1 MSTPLRILLIEDSDD
16 DATLLLRE
24 LRKGG
29 YEPEWLRVDTA
40 ERLSAALRDH
50 SWELITCDWVMP
62 AFSALMALDLL
73 RAHGCDLPVI
83 IVSGEVGEEV
93 AVSALKS
100 GARDYVSKHR
110 LTRLLPAVERELR
123 EQADQQARRRAEA
136 SLRHAQER
144 LQLFV
149 EWASDIIFSLD
160 RAWRVTSVNPA
171 VTAALGYEPA
181 ELVGRPALELI
192 HPRSRDAVRRALTR
206 VWSGEQA
213 EVTEFEVVTRSG
225 QRRFLE
231 VSGRALHGEGARAE
245 SFHIGR
251 DVTEQRRV
259 ERERARLSAALEQ
272 APEPIAITD
281 EHGRILYMNAAGE
294 RLSGLSRREVEG
306 RAYEVVPADGD
317 HPVPLERLLGPDG
330 MWSGLV
336 VQSLNGEPRRLEIAI
351 SPIRDGDGRIVSYV
365 SRVRRVLGEVAQ
377 PAMQ

>member
-1 MSTPLRILLIEDSDD
+1 MPEPLRILLIEDSED
-16 DATLLLRE
+16 DAMLLLRE

-29 YEPEWLRVDTA
+29 YEPEWQRVDTA
-40 ERLSAALRDH
+40 ARLSEALRERN
-50 SWELITCDWVMP
+50 WELITCDWVMP
-62 AFSALMALDLL
+62 AFSALQALDLL

-123 EQADQQARRRAEA
+123 EQADHQARQRAEA
-136 SLRHAQER
+136 SLRHTQER

-149 EWASDIIFSLD
+149 ERASDIIFTLD

-171 VTAALGYEPA
+171 ITSVLGYEPA
-181 ELVGRPALELI
+181 ELVGRAALELTTA
-192 HPRSRDAVRRALTR
+192 RSREAVRQALTR
-206 VWSGEQA
+206 VWSGEQV
-213 EVTEFEVVTRSG
+213 EVTEFEVVARSG
-225 QRRFLE
+225 QRRILE
-231 VSGRALHGEGARAE
+231 VSGRALHGEGTLAE

-251 DVTEQRRV
+251 DVTEQRRLD
-259 ERERARLSAALEQ
+259 RERARLSAALEQ

-281 EHGRILYMNAAGE
+281 ERCRIIYMNAAGE
-294 RLSGLSRREVEG
+294 RLSGLSRREVDG
-306 RAYEVVPADGD
+306 RMYAVVPVDGD
-317 HPVPLERLLGPDG
+317 QPVPLDRLLGADG
-330 MWSGLV
+330 TWSGLI
-336 VQSLNGEPRRLEIAI
+336 VQSLNGETRRLEIVV

-365 SRVRRVLGEVAQ
+365 SRVRRVLGAVAQ